1 MAQRLNK
8 PLNSLRANTVKTMIG
23 KILIVDDSPVS
34 RKIMKTCIPE
44 DRDYELFEAGDG
56 QVGVDQYQQIN
67 PDLTFMDLT
76 MPVMD
81 GMQALQEIIKIDPQ
95 AVVVVCT
102 ADVQMK
108 TIFKVMNMGALMVV
122 RKPINKQAIDDALR
136 KAEDKLKNIK

>member
-1 MAQRLNK
+1 
-8 PLNSLRANTVKTMIG
+8 MIE

-34 RKIMKTCIPE
+34 RKIMKSCIPE
-44 DRDYELFEAGDG
+44 DRGYEMFEAGDG
-56 QVGVDQYQQIN
+56 QSGIEKYQQLK

-81 GMQALQEIIKIDPQ
+81 GMQALQQIIKIDPT

-108 TIFKVMNMGALMVV
+108 TIFKVMNLGALMVV
-122 RKPINKQAIDDALR
+122 RKPVSKQSIEDAIR
-136 KAEDKLKNIK
+136 KAADKLQSIKE

>member
-1 MAQRLNK
+1 
-8 PLNSLRANTVKTMIG
+8 MIE

-34 RKIMKTCIPE
+34 RKIMKSCIP
-44 DRDYELFEAGDG
+44 DDQGYELLEAGDG
-56 QVGVDQYQQIN
+56 QSGIDKYQQFN

-95 AVVVVCT
+95 AIVVVCT

-122 RKPINKQAIDDALR
+122 RKPINKQAIEDALR
-136 KAEDKLKNIK
+136 KAADKLKNSKQ

>member
-1 MAQRLNK
+1 
-8 PLNSLRANTVKTMIG
+8 MIG

-34 RKIMKTCIPE
+34 RKIMKSCIPE
-44 DRDYELFEAGDG
+44 DKGYELLEAGDG
-56 QVGVDQYQQIN
+56 QSGIDKYQQFK

-81 GMQALQEIIKIDPQ
+81 GMQALQEIIKIDPR

-108 TIFKVMNMGALMVV
+108 TIFKVMNHGALMVV
-122 RKPINKQAIDDALR
+122 RKPINKQAIEDALR
-136 KAEDKLKNIK
+136 KAEDKLRNTKQ

>member
-1 MAQRLNK
+1 
-8 PLNSLRANTVKTMIG
+8 MIG

-44 DRDYELFEAGDG
+44 EGGYELFEAGDG
-56 QVGVDQYQQIN
+56 QTGIDKYQEMN

-76 MPVMD
+76 MRVMD

-95 AVVVVCT
+95 AVVIVCT

-122 RKPINKQAIDDALR
+122 RKPISKQAIEDALR
-136 KAEDKLKNIK
+136 KAEDKLKNIQ

>member
-1 MAQRLNK
+1 
-8 PLNSLRANTVKTMIG
+8 MIA

-34 RKIMKTCIPE
+34 RKIMKSCMPAGKE
-44 DRDYELFEAGDG
+44 YEFFEAGDG
-56 QVGVDQYQQIN
+56 KSGIDKYVELR
-67 PDLTFMDLT
+67 PDVTFMDLT

-81 GMQALQEIIKIDPQ
+81 GMQALQEIIKIDPK
-95 AVVVVCT
+95 AIVIVCT

-108 TIFKVMNMGALMVV
+108 TIFKVMNLGALMVV

>member
-1 MAQRLNK
+1 
-8 PLNSLRANTVKTMIG
+8 MIE

-34 RKIMKTCIPE
+34 RKIMKSCIPE
-44 DRDYELFEAGDG
+44 DRGYELFEAGDG
-56 QVGVDQYQQIN
+56 QSGIDKYQQMQ

-81 GMQALQEIIKIDPQ
+81 GMQALQEIIKIDPK

-108 TIFKVMNMGALMVV
+108 TIFKVMNLGALMVV
-122 RKPINKQAIDDALR
+122 RKPINKQAIDDALK
-136 KAEDKLKNIK
+136 KAEDKLQNIK

>member
-1 MAQRLNK
+1 
-8 PLNSLRANTVKTMIG
+8 MIE

-34 RKIMKTCIPE
+34 RKIMKSCMPE
-44 DRDYELFEAGDG
+44 DKGYEMFEAGDG
-56 QVGVDQYQQIN
+56 QSGIDKYQQFK

-81 GMQALQEIIKIDPQ
+81 GMQALQQIIKIDPK

-108 TIFKVMNMGALMVV
+108 TIFKVMNLGALMVV
-122 RKPINKQAIDDALR
+122 RKPVSKQAIEDALR
-136 KAEDKLKNIK
+136 KAEDKLKNINE

>member
-1 MAQRLNK
+1 
-8 PLNSLRANTVKTMIG
+8 MIE

-34 RKIMKTCIPE
+34 RKIMKSCIPE
-44 DRDYELFEAGDG
+44 DRGYDLFEAGDG
-56 QVGVDQYQQIN
+56 QSGIDKYQELK

-81 GMQALQEIIKIDPQ
+81 GMQALQEIIRIDPQ

-108 TIFKVMNMGALMVV
+108 TIFKVMNLGALMVV
-122 RKPINKQAIDDALR
+122 RKPINKQTIDEAIQ
-136 KAEDKLKNIK
+136 KAEDKLKNTQQ

>member
-1 MAQRLNK
+1 
-8 PLNSLRANTVKTMIG
+8 MIG

-44 DRDYELFEAGDG
+44 DRGYELFEAGDG
-56 QVGVDQYQQIN
+56 RSGIDRYQEIN
-67 PDLTFMDLT
+67 PELTFMDLT

-95 AVVVVCT
+95 AIVVVCT

-108 TIFKVMNMGALMVV
+108 TIFKVMNLGALMVV
-122 RKPINKQAIDDALR
+122 RKPINRQAIEDALR

>member
-1 MAQRLNK
+1 
-8 PLNSLRANTVKTMIG
+8 MIE

-34 RKIMKTCIPE
+34 RKIMKSCIA
-44 DRDYELFEAGDG
+44 DDKGYELFEAGDG
-56 QVGVDQYQQIN
+56 QSGIDKYQELK
-67 PDLTFMDLT
+67 PDITFLDLT

-81 GMQALQEIIKIDPQ
+81 GMQALQEIIKIDPK

-108 TIFKVMNMGALMVV
+108 TIFKVMNLGALMVV

-136 KAEDKLKNIK
+136 KAEEKLKSIQ

>member
-1 MAQRLNK
+1 
-8 PLNSLRANTVKTMIG
+8 MIG

-34 RKIMKTCIPE
+34 RKIMKSCLPDE
-44 DRDYELFEAGDG
+44 SGYELFEAGDG
-56 QVGVDQYQQIN
+56 QSGIDKYQEVD

-81 GMQALQEIIKIDPQ
+81 GMQALQEIIKIDPK

-122 RKPINKQAIDDALR
+122 RKPINKQAIDDALK
-136 KAEDKLKNIK
+136 KAEDKLRNIK

>member
-1 MAQRLNK
+1 
-8 PLNSLRANTVKTMIG
+8 MIA

-34 RKIMKTCIPE
+34 RKIMKSCMPADKE
-44 DRDYELFEAGDG
+44 YEFFEAGDG
-56 QVGVDQYQQIN
+56 KSGIDKYVELR
-67 PDLTFMDLT
+67 PDVTFMDLT

-81 GMQALQEIIKIDPQ
+81 GMQALQEIIKIDPK
-95 AVVVVCT
+95 AVVIVCT

-108 TIFKVMNMGALMVV
+108 TIFKVMNLGALMVV

>member
-1 MAQRLNK
+1 
-8 PLNSLRANTVKTMIG
+8 MIA

-34 RKIMKTCIPE
+34 RKIMKSCMPADKE
-44 DRDYELFEAGDG
+44 CELFEAGDG
-56 QVGVDQYQQIN
+56 KSGIDKYVELR
-67 PDLTFMDLT
+67 PDVTFMDLT

-81 GMQALQEIIKIDPQ
+81 GMQALQEIIKIDPK
-95 AVVVVCT
+95 AIVIVCT

-108 TIFKVMNMGALMVV
+108 TIFKVMNLGALMVV

>member
-1 MAQRLNK
+1 
-8 PLNSLRANTVKTMIG
+8 MIE

-34 RKIMKTCIPE
+34 RKIMKSCIPE
-44 DRDYELFEAGDG
+44 DKGYELLEAGDG
-56 QVGVDQYQQIN
+56 QSGIDKYQQFK

-81 GMQALQEIIKIDPQ
+81 GMQALQEIIKVDPQ

-108 TIFKVMNMGALMVV
+108 TIFKVMNLGALMVV
-122 RKPINKQAIDDALR
+122 RKPINKQAIEDALR
-136 KAEDKLKNIK
+136 KAEDKLKNIKQ